1 MHDKK
6 IVKHFGLAKIEPGMR
21 KKSSDENY
29 HFPPLKKHIY
39 IVFWHFFKKVN
50 NYLSCKNKSENT
62 LSFIEDF
69 PSAGKSGQE
78 HPKTF

>member
-29 HFPPLKKHIY
+29 HFPPLKKTYLYSILALLQ
-39 IVFWHFFKKVN
+39 KK
-50 NYLSCKNKSENT
+50 
-62 LSFIEDF
+62 
-69 PSAGKSGQE
+69 
-78 HPKTF
+78 

>member
-1 MHDKK
+1 M
-6 IVKHFGLAKIEPGMR
+6 VKHFGLAKIEPGMR

-29 HFPPLKKHIY
+29 HFPPLKKHIH

-69 PSAGKSGQE
+69 SSAAKSGQE